1 MSDRRSCRPVPFL
14 LTVLSTVALPALIP
28 PAAAEPAVTVLDLPF
43 RATAMR
49 GPRSEASVAVATSGL
64 IPLARPKASG
74 AAPEAG
80 EEEGAPLVVVWGEGG
95 GAALSLVEGTVRT
108 TLLGAEAIEGL
119 AAAETPRGALPGSR
133 RALSGATSAH
143 LSGSARVP
151 GADTPAAAGLT
162 IRERRPVAMGGEPK
176 PVPVSTVTVSAGPD
190 GAFAPFRPRALRL
203 SGRAAFVAATLGGG
217 DRCGLAMIARAGIGD
232 WAVAARTPPQ
242 EGAPM
247 KIAAVSDF
255 TGAGAPQ
262 VATVRA
268 KAGLLQF
275 WTTGADPMT
284 LAGEAP
290 GYAAGAGDAELA
302 AAVAS
307 EGAGVPDLA
316 LPTID
321 GAALALVSLKGGL
334 RERARIALP
343 APAAFGVAALGEGR
357 AARVLVGL
365 ADGRVAVVAPGGP
378 PP

>member
-14 LTVLSTVALPALIP
+14 LAVLSAVALPALTP

-49 GPRSEASVAVATSGL
+49 GPRSEVSVAVATSGL
-64 IPLARPKASG
+64 IPLARPRASG

-95 GAALSLVEGTVRT
+95 GAALSLVEGAIRT

-143 LSGSARVP
+143 LSGSTRAT
-151 GADTPAAAGLT
+151 GADAPAAAGLT

-176 PVPVSTVTVSAGPD
+176 PVPVSTVTVPAGPD

-203 SGRAAFVAATLGGG
+203 SGRLAFVAATLGDG
-217 DRCGLAMIARAGIGD
+217 DRCGLAVIARAGIGD

-247 KIAAVSDF
+247 KIAAVWDF
-255 TGAGAPQ
+255 TGAGALQ
-262 VATVRA
+262 VATVRG
-268 KAGLLQF
+268 KAGMLQL
-275 WTTGADPMT
+275 WTTDADPMT

-290 GYAAGAGDAELA
+290 GYAAGTGDAELA
-302 AAVAS
+302 AILN
-307 EGAGVPDLA
+307 EGAGAPDLA

-321 GAALALVSLKGGL
+321 GAALALVSLKGGI

-343 APAAFGVAALGEGR
+343 APAAFGVSALGEGR
-357 AARVLVGL
+357 AARLLVGL
-365 ADGRVAVVAPGGP
+365 ADGRIAVVAPGGTRP
-378 PP
+378 